1 MNSIKRAQFQFRSEH
16 YTVSYTESFRAD
28 CDTIYSADIGGY
40 SGGNAI
46 VSMATRFPGCR
57 FVMFT
62 DSSISSHLENLEIVH
77 VDWTGPD
84 ARLIAK
90 YFKVNST
97 QIFGQNMTNNLWI
110 DANVELIDDK
120 IMSEVKTCDL
130 ALFKHDKRSIVPQE
144 IKEIAKHGKD
154 TKVNLDASEQF
165 LSGVTARLDE
175 LPLYQG
181 RIIFRRMTAHVA
193 HFESLWW
200 SYILSTTYRD
210 QISLPVALDVSGVSI
225 QAIAPSYR
233 DKRFQIHQHKKYEFR
248 SLDGAISTR
257 TRFFLSKSKFWL
269 AKIRSLIIK

>member
-46 VSMATRFPGCR
+46 VSMATRFPGRR

-77 VDWTGPD
+77 VDWSGLD
-84 ARLIAK
+84 ARLVAK

-97 QIFGQNMTNNLWI
+97 QIFGDNQTTKLWV
-110 DANVELIDDK
+110 DANVELIDHEVL
-120 IMSEVKTCDL
+120 SELQTYDL
-130 ALFKHDKRSIVPQE
+130 RLFIHDKRNKITQE
-144 IKEIAKHGKD
+144 IDEVAAQGKD
-154 TKVNLDASEQF
+154 SK
-165 LSGVTARLDE
+165 ARLDATSRFLSRLAVSLDD

-181 RIIFRRMTAHVA
+181 RIIFRRMNSDVA
-193 HFESLWW
+193 NFEKLWW

-210 QISLPVALDVSGVSI
+210 QISLPVAVDVSDISI
-225 QAIAPSYR
+225 QAIDPSDR
-233 DKRFQIHQHKKYEFR
+233 DKWFIIHQHKKYEFR
-248 SLDGAISTR
+248 SLDGAMSLRIRSL
-257 TRFFLSKSKFWL
+257 LSKSKFWL
-269 AKIRSLIIK
+269 VKMRSLVTR